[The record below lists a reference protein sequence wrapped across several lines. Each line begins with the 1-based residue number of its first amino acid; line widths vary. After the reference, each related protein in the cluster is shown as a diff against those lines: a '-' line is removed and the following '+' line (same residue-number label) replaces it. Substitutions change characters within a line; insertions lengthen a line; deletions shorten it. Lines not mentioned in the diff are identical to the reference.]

1 MSSWV
6 ELRVHGVSGTPPEAM
21 LGSDRVRQVA
31 GDDRSRSFRP
41 TDGQGREVR
50 PPDGHVLEAFHWGR
64 WTSGSWTQALWL
76 LLIPFGI
83 VNAAQFM
90 LPEPVGPFSRLAHVV
105 CGAALR
111 LLALV
116 LTVLFSVGAAVVT
129 LDLVAWQWLGNRDL
143 PVSDQ
148 WLLLGGVAG
157 SAVLVFLLSWI
168 GRTNRGARYRFGRS
182 DVDPEGTDRELPGL
196 CSAAFFDG
204 DPDAPTLRAL
214 HRAAG
219 LSVVGWLGLSAVAAL
234 GRGWA
239 DSARWWALAV
249 VVGTT
254 VVGVL
259 LGDPESTT
267 SIGMPEPEAAWRR
280 RVSATFRALRRIWHG
295 WVEPTTPAPAGPL
308 PRLRWTFTRLG
319 VSWAVGWLLLLG
331 AVASVIGACSGLLA
345 STVPDDGLAAISPQL
360 PGMDE
365 TAAVVGIAGTVA
377 IVVLMGA
384 VAGLALAT
392 RGHNSP
398 VLDGR
403 PLRPF
408 RRFAW
413 GMTAAL
419 ASSVGFFLG
428 IGLTAGLALSV
439 QGTLNR
445 LRDDTADRVEPVLRG
460 TLEKAVE
467 DGQPPPVGG
476 IDAFFERYWAG
487 GLPPVGAPPVLQ
499 RISYAWGITAGV
511 LVVLAL
517 LTVGWNARNARTF
530 RARAATA
537 ATFGDGDR
545 PRLPCR
551 WVRRVGSAMQLAR
564 LKNHLPFVFW
574 VFSGVGALL
583 AVATAIGYVE
593 TSGWIAD
600 SAPRMGE
607 LVKRFDELLGGWW
620 RPFTGVTTAPGDP
633 VGWPDVV
640 IGIGQAT
647 LLGLAG
653 GAVLLARGAIRAEG
667 ARRGLNVVWDV
678 IAFWPRSVHP
688 FVPPPYAQEVVPALV
703 RRICWHLGIADPLR
717 DTAAAPGT
725 EAADEVNDHPAETVV
740 VAAHSQG
747 SLISLAALLWLP
759 EEARDRVRWLT
770 FGSQLRQQ
778 FPRAF
783 PHYVRV
789 ESLRYAQLRHGWL
802 SLYRDTD
809 PIAGPETSWGHTW
822 DGDPTSFRHEGP
834 ASAVGDVVVAATGRR
849 VCGREWRL
857 LDPVPDDLAL
867 QRRPAA
873 AIRGHSDY
881 WLDPDWDD
889 ALVDVRT
896 WVPALSPAPAAP
908 PAGP

>member
-1 MSSWV
+1 MATWV

-31 GDDRSRSFRP
+31 GDDRSRAFRP

-90 LPEPVGPFSRLAHVV
+90 LPEPTGPFSRLAHIV

-116 LTVLFSVGAAVVT
+116 LTVLFAVGAAVVA
-129 LDLVAWQWLGNRDL
+129 LDLGAWQWLGRRDVPL
-143 PVSDQ
+143 SDQ
-148 WLLLGGVAG
+148 WLLVLGVVGT
-157 SAVLVFLLSWI
+157 AVLVFLLSWI
-168 GRTNRGARYRFGRS
+168 GRTSRGAHYRFGRS
-182 DVDPEGTDRELPGL
+182 DVDPEGEDRELPGL
-196 CSAAFFDG
+196 RSAAFFDG

-234 GRGWA
+234 GHGWA
-239 DSARWWALAV
+239 ASARWWALAV
-249 VVGTT
+249 VVVTT
-254 VVGVL
+254 VVVVL

-267 SIGMPEPEAAWRR
+267 TIGMPEPRAAWRR
-280 RVSATFRALRRIWHG
+280 GMSSAFRAFRRFWHG
-295 WVEPTTPAPAGPL
+295 WAEPTSPRPVSLPA
-308 PRLRWTFTRLG
+308 RLHWTFTRLG
-319 VSWAVGWLLLLG
+319 MSWAVGWLLLLG
-331 AVASVIGACSGLLA
+331 AVACLVVACVGLLA
-345 STVPDDGLAAISPQL
+345 SAVPAGGLVAVSPTL

-377 IVVLMGA
+377 VVVLMLT
-384 VAGLALAT
+384 VAGLALIT

-398 VLDGR
+398 TLDGR
-403 PLRPF
+403 RLRPF

-413 GMTAAL
+413 GMTPAL
-419 ASSVGFFLG
+419 ASAVGFFLG
-428 IGLTAGLALSV
+428 IGLTAGLSLSV

-445 LRDDTADRVEPVLRG
+445 LRDDTADRIQPVLRR
-460 TLEKAVE
+460 TVENAVA
-467 DGQPPPVGG
+467 DGQPAPPGG
-476 IDAFFERYWAG
+476 VDAFFGRYWAG
-487 GLPPVGAPPVLQ
+487 GTPPVEAPAVLQ
-499 RISYAWGITAGV
+499 RISYAWGITAGL

-517 LTVGWNARNARTF
+517 LAVGWNALNARTF

-537 ATFGDGDR
+537 ATFGIGGR
-545 PRLPCR
+545 PRLPVR
-551 WVRRVGSAMQLAR
+551 WVTRVGSAMQLAR
-564 LKNHLPFVFW
+564 LKNHLPSVFW
-574 VFSGVGALL
+574 VFSGMGALL
-583 AVATAIGYVE
+583 AIATTIGYVE
-593 TSGWIAD
+593 SSGWIAER
-600 SAPRMGE
+600 APRMGD
-607 LVKRFDELLGGWW
+607 LVRRFDDVLGGWW
-620 RPFTGVTTAPGDP
+620 RPFTGVTTPPGDP

-703 RRICWHLGIADPLR
+703 RRICWHLGVPDPLR
-717 DTAAAPGT
+717 DTTATSGPEAPEERNPDPAA
-725 EAADEVNDHPAETVV
+725 TVV

-759 EEARDRVRWLT
+759 EEARDRVRWVT

-809 PIAGPETSWGHTW
+809 PIAGPVTSWGHSW
-822 DGDPTSFRHEGP
+822 DGVPTSHRLEGP
-834 ASAVGDVVVAATGRR
+834 AGPVPDEVVVATGRR

-881 WLDPDWDD
+881 WLDADWDD
-889 ALVDVRT
+889 ALADVRS
-896 WVPALSPAPAAP
+896 WVPGVSRAPAAP
-908 PAGP
+908 PAAG